1 MTAGPRGRVAVA
13 TARAGAR
20 GRGQRSAKSSPKSAR
35 TSFITHCKE
44 GDEPEGLLEKPRGV
58 GVQADTMEVDLFLTS
73 PRNGCWIHSVPWER
87 RRDAARLL
95 AALKD
100 PHREWDA
107 VVVGEGT
114 RCWLGNQFS
123 LIAPRFAA
131 YGVDLWVPELGGKF
145 DARNPSHKML
155 TSVLGGMSESERQ
168 QVCYSVVGHIRCAA
182 EQRGVTR
189 SRAGARRPRC
199 QGGMTCVIASWVSP
213 VSRCR

>member
-1 MTAGPRGRVAVA
+1 MTAGPRGRVAVV

-58 GVQADTMEVDLFLTS
+58 GVRAETMEVDLFLTS
-73 PRNGCWIHSVPWER
+73 PRNGCWIHSVRRER
-87 RRDAARLL
+87 GRDAARLL

-100 PHREWDA
+100 PHRGWDA

-123 LIAPRFAA
+123 LIVPRFAA

-155 TSVLGGMSESERQ
+155 M
-168 QVCYSVVGHIRCAA
+168 SVVGHIRCAA